1 MTISFPSGWGR
12 LQILLV
18 ASCYGNWITSY
29 CTHMHNKL
37 VFCFV
42 FFMDPQ
48 ALREELQR
56 QRGSSVGSGGTV
68 EDAERIKSL
77 EDELER

>member
-1 MTISFPSGWGR
+1 MNS
-12 LQILLV
+12 
-18 ASCYGNWITSY
+18 
-29 CTHMHNKL
+29 K
-37 VFCFV
+37 
-42 FFMDPQ
+42 

-56 QRGSSVGSGGTV
+56 RRGSSVGSGGTV